1 MASTTK
7 FQFNP
12 ILSGKFVWNI
22 GILWTTHN
30 SLASRQKIFDREN
43 FNLYTKYNTH
53 FVLANTNTNITHTIE
68 YSSFC
73 SSLFDFFSAAFY
85 ANRHKLDTYK
95 FMIDSINIRETRIRS
110 FCGVFIYTLQVYS
123 LRWLFTLAH
132 SLLQQNTRKSYFEI
146 EVAYQTYT
154 YKRERKYR
162 HTHTQRNWW
171 NKNNNLNNSKDQEH
185 KNVCCDK

>member
-73 SSLFDFFSAAFY
+73 SSLFDFFFRCFLRQSTQT
-85 ANRHKLDTYK
+85 RHVQIHDRFNKY
-95 FMIDSINIRETRIRS
+95 TR
-110 FCGVFIYTLQVYS
+110 
-123 LRWLFTLAH
+123 
-132 SLLQQNTRKSYFEI
+132 
-146 EVAYQTYT
+146 
-154 YKRERKYR
+154 
-162 HTHTQRNWW
+162 
-171 NKNNNLNNSKDQEH
+171 NKNSLFLWCFYLHASGLFFEMAFHFGALTSPTEYKKKLLRNRSRVPNIHLQKRT
-185 KNVCCDK
+185 KI